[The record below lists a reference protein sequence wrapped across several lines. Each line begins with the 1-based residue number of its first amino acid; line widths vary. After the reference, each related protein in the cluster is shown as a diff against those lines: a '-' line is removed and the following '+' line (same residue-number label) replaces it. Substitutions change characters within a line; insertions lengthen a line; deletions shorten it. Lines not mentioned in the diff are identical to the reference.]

1 MTAVSPCCTG
11 ETILDLFRSCQPG
24 SLRPRG
30 RSPSGTVRRRRRFFR
45 TEETP
50 LKGTHVLMRNDRT
63 ALTLECPACSRTT
76 PHRLLYTKNGCD
88 IFQCRDC
95 GLGRTEASSFDP
107 LAYYDDGYFSGRQS
121 DGYAD
126 YRGAEPVLRREF
138 ARTVEFI
145 QRRKPQGYL
154 LEIGCAYG
162 FFLDEARRAGFE
174 VSGIEPAEAAA
185 AHAGDLGLN
194 VVCGLLSEATLN
206 SFGILDVI
214 VLLDVIEHLPDP
226 QEALA
231 LFADHL
237 RPDGIIVL
245 TTGDFGSL
253 AARSTGAH
261 WRLMTPPQH
270 LWFFNR
276 DSIASL
282 AHSVGLRVESSDH
295 PWKFVPFSLIA
306 FQVGRMLGRKI
317 AASPT
322 GNRFA
327 IPVNLFDAM
336 RVVLSKAPPCPD
348 RSLP

>member
-1 MTAVSPCCTG
+1 
-11 ETILDLFRSCQPG
+11 
-24 SLRPRG
+24 
-30 RSPSGTVRRRRRFFR
+30 
-45 TEETP
+45 
-50 LKGTHVLMRNDRT
+50 
-63 ALTLECPACSRTT
+63 
-76 PHRLLYTKNGCD
+76 LLYIKNGCE
-88 IFQCRDC
+88 IHQCRDC
-95 GLGRTEASSFDP
+95 GLGRSEASSFDP

-126 YRGAEPVLRREF
+126 YSGAEPVLRREF

-145 QRRKPQGYL
+145 QRRKPQGRL

-194 VVCGLLSEATLN
+194 VVCGLLSEANLKPLGTL
-206 SFGILDVI
+206 DAI

-231 LFADHL
+231 LCAKYL

-245 TTGDFGSL
+245 TTGDFGSF
-253 AARSTGAH
+253 AARLTGEH

-270 LWFFNR
+270 LWFFDR
-276 DSIASL
+276 DSIALL
-282 AHSVGLRVESSDH
+282 AKSVGLRVESWDH

-306 FQVGRMLGRKI
+306 FQAGRMLGRKI
-317 AASPT
+317 GARPS
-322 GNRFA
+322 GNRLA

-336 RVVLSKAPPCPD
+336 RVILSKAG
-348 RSLP
+348 

>member
-1 MTAVSPCCTG
+1 MLT
-11 ETILDLFRSCQPG
+11 
-24 SLRPRG
+24 
-30 RSPSGTVRRRRRFFR
+30 
-45 TEETP
+45 
-50 LKGTHVLMRNDRT
+50 RNDRT
-63 ALTLECPACSRTT
+63 ASALECPACSRAT
-76 PHRLLYTKNGCD
+76 PHRFLYVKNGCH
-88 IFQCRDC
+88 IFQCCDC

-126 YRGAEPVLRREF
+126 YRGAEPVLRSEF

-206 SFGILDVI
+206 SFGTLDVI

-282 AHSVGLRVESSDH
+282 AHSVGLRVESSDR

-306 FQVGRMLGRKI
+306 FQLGRMLGRKI
-317 AASPT
+317 AAGPT

-336 RVVLSKAPPCPD
+336 RVVLSKAPPSPD
-348 RSLP
+348 RSVP

>member
-1 MTAVSPCCTG
+1 M
-11 ETILDLFRSCQPG
+11 
-24 SLRPRG
+24 
-30 RSPSGTVRRRRRFFR
+30 
-45 TEETP
+45 P
-50 LKGTHVLMRNDRT
+50 LGGTHVLMRNDRP
-63 ALTLECPACSRTT
+63 AVTLKCPACSRAT
-76 PHRLLYTKNGCD
+76 PHRLLYVKNGCD
-88 IFQCRDC
+88 ILQCRDC
-95 GLGRTEASSFDP
+95 GVGRTEASSFDP
-107 LAYYDDGYFSGRQS
+107 LAYYDEGYFCGRQS

-126 YRGAEPVLRREF
+126 YRGAEAVLRHEF

-145 QRRKPQGYL
+145 RRRKPQGRL

-174 VSGIEPAEAAA
+174 VSGIEPAETAA

-194 VVCGLLSEATLN
+194 VVCGLLSEATLK
-206 SFGILDVI
+206 SLGPLDVI

-231 LFADHL
+231 LLADHL

-245 TTGDFGSL
+245 TTGDFRSL
-253 AARSTGAH
+253 AARSAGVH

-282 AHSVGLRVESSDH
+282 AHSVGLRIESSDH

-306 FQVGRMLGRKI
+306 FQVGRMLGHKI

-327 IPVNLFDAM
+327 IPVNMFDAM
-336 RVVLSKAPPCPD
+336 RMVLSKAPLDPG

>member
-1 MTAVSPCCTG
+1 
-11 ETILDLFRSCQPG
+11 
-24 SLRPRG
+24 
-30 RSPSGTVRRRRRFFR
+30 
-45 TEETP
+45 
-50 LKGTHVLMRNDRT
+50 MRNDRT
-63 ALTLECPACSRTT
+63 ALTLKCPACSRAT
-76 PHRLLYTKNGCD
+76 PHRFLYIKNGCD

-145 QRRKPQGYL
+145 QHRKPQGCL

-174 VSGIEPAEAAA
+174 VSGIEPAESAA

-194 VVCGLLSEATLN
+194 VICGLLSEATLK
-206 SFGILDVI
+206 SLGTLDVI

-231 LFADHL
+231 LLADHL

-253 AARSTGAH
+253 AARSTGPH

-276 DSIASL
+276 ASIASL
-282 AHSVGLRVESSDH
+282 AHSVGFRVECSDY

-348 RSLP
+348 TSPP

>member
-1 MTAVSPCCTG
+1 MQ
-11 ETILDLFRSCQPG
+11 LF
-24 SLRPRG
+24 
-30 RSPSGTVRRRRRFFR
+30 
-45 TEETP
+45 
-50 LKGTHVLMRNDRT
+50 
-63 ALTLECPACSRTT
+63 CPACAYPTE
-76 PHRLLYTKNGCD
+76 HRFLYSKNGCD
-88 IFQCRDC
+88 ILQCAGC
-95 GLGRTEASSFDP
+95 GLGRAEAKSFNPKD
-107 LAYYDDGYFSGRQS
+107 YYTDEYFSGGQS

-138 ARTVEFI
+138 ARTVDFI

-194 VVCGLLSEATLN
+194 VVCGLLSEVTLN
-206 SFGILDVI
+206 SFGTLDVI

-245 TTGDFGSL
+245 PTGDFGSL
-253 AARSTGAH
+253 AAPSTGAH
-261 WRLMTPPQH
+261 WRMMTPPQH

-295 PWKFVPFSLIA
+295 PWKFVPFSLVA
-306 FQVGRMLGRKI
+306 FQ
-317 AASPT
+317 
-322 GNRFA
+322 
-327 IPVNLFDAM
+327 
-336 RVVLSKAPPCPD
+336 
-348 RSLP
+348 